1 MRMHRCFSNPQLFF
15 EPKGPANALT
25 HSKHPIATPSALRS
39 IQAAPNH
46 SQTASLD
53 LNYRSAK
60 LDFLAPSLLKAFLCQ
75 SRFRF
80 FGNIESFSNF
90 QPKFNQPKNRKKLA
104 GGSGIKTR
112 GKSSKIWECYTKV
125 VPLYLS
131 ICRNTLCETPVYTLT
146 HVALLTEP
154 EDRKCAYG
162 ATNFLFFC
170 IRRPFYPYDLMKS
183 LVERMPI
190 WNR

>member
-15 EPKGPANALT
+15 EPKGRGNALT

-53 LNYRSAK
+53 LNYRSANSI
-60 LDFLAPSLLKAFLCQ
+60 SLPQILV
-75 SRFRF
+75 
-80 FGNIESFSNF
+80 GNSVPEQISKMRQIESFSKF

-112 GKSSKIWECYTKV
+112 GKSSKIWKCYTTIV
-125 VPLYLS
+125 SYRV
-131 ICRNTLCETPVYTLT
+131 ETRSVRLPYTLLPMW
-146 HVALLTEP
+146 H
-154 EDRKCAYG
+154 
-162 ATNFLFFC
+162 
-170 IRRPFYPYDLMKS
+170 S
-183 LVERMPI
+183 
-190 WNR
+190 